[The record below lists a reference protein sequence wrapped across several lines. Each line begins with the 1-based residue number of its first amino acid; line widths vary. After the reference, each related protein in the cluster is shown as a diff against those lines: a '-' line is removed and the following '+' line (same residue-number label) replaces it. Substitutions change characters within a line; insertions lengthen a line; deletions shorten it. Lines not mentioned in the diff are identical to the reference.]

1 VRKRIAIA
9 LLVLLIVSVVGLF
22 VSLMLVSGLDEF
34 DAYGE
39 VPIPGTRT
47 LHLPAGDVRISFHS
61 VYPQGLDPD
70 KCMPIPQDLEVT
82 ITPPTGVSDPK
93 VTTSTAGI
101 CDNNT
106 DNDEGRSP
114 VRVAHI
120 TQAGDYTIT
129 TNGKV
134 TPFANPRLAFGH
146 PSRWWFLP
154 WLFGGLCVVSLF
166 VFLPVMP
173 WWAGSR
179 SASGRTASA
188 AGPKP
193 DISAAELRASGQ
205 RVRGVLKSFTPT
217 GDTVRSRGATVSR
230 PEFLDYPYYALVV
243 ELQLPNL
250 APVVG
255 RNRQPVP
262 LTEVPK
268 LAIGRELNCAVDR
281 ADPASRF
288 VVDWS

>member
-9 LLVLLIVSVVGLF
+9 LLVLLIVSGVGLLASIPLNMF
-22 VSLMLVSGLDEF
+22 VLDEF

-39 VPIPGTRT
+39 VPIPGTQT
-47 LHLPAGDVRISFHS
+47 LHLPAGDVRITFHS
-61 VYPQGLDPD
+61 VYSKLDPD
-70 KCMPIPQDLEVT
+70 KCMPLPQDLQVT
-82 ITPPTGVSDPK
+82 ITPPRGVAGPK
-93 VTTSTAGI
+93 MTADTAGV
-101 CDNNT
+101 CDNDT

-114 VRVAHI
+114 LRVAHI
-120 TQAGDYTIT
+120 SQAGDYTIT

-134 TPFANPRLAFGH
+134 TQFVNPRLAFGH
-146 PSRWWFLP
+146 SSRFWFLS

-173 WWAGSR
+173 WPAGR
-179 SASGRTASA
+179 RAALGRTASA
-188 AGPKP
+188 AGPP
-193 DISAAELRASGQ
+193 ISAAELRASGQ

-217 GDTVRSRGATVSR
+217 GETVRSRGATASR

-243 ELQLPNL
+243 ELHLPNL

-262 LTEVPK
+262 LTEVPN
-268 LAIGRELNCAVDR
+268 LATGKELNCAVDP

-288 VVDWS
+288 VVDRG

>member
-9 LLVLLIVSVVGLF
+9 LLVLLIVSVVGFF
-22 VSLMLVSGLDEF
+22 VSLMLMSGLDEF

-61 VYPQGLDPD
+61 VYPPGLDPD
-70 KCMPIPQDLEVT
+70 SCMPVPQDLEVT
-82 ITPPTGVSDPK
+82 ITPPRGVSDPK
-93 VTTSTAGI
+93 VTASTAGI

-120 TQAGDYTIT
+120 AQAGDYTIT

-146 PSRWWFLP
+146 PSRWRFLP

-173 WWAGSR
+173 WSAGSR
-179 SASGRTASA
+179 SASGRTATA
-188 AGPKP
+188 AAPP
-193 DISAAELRASGQ
+193 ISAAELRASGQ

-217 GDTVRSRGATVSR
+217 GDTVRSRGAPASR

-243 ELQLPNL
+243 ELKLPNL

-262 LTEVPK
+262 LTEVSN
-268 LAIGRELNCAVDR
+268 LAVGRELNCAVDP